1 VRCINAY
8 FFFTE
13 RLATAFVNAI
23 NGYGMNIILSLFTA
37 VLSYCLIK
45 LFYRVA
51 QNTKLVDKP
60 NERSMH
66 SSPMISGVGVVFISL
81 VLLFLPLLCFAY
93 EPDFSQIIILMICII
108 LLASISF
115 IDDLFQLSAKSR
127 FIVQAIVSLLA
138 VIFMRPEELNF
149 ILFIIVNPLIMCVF
163 LFFVIIW
170 AINHFNFMDGMDGLC
185 ALQAIFLLAAYA
197 FLLSFHPAA
206 LYEQFCWVLISSLI
220 GFLFFNFP
228 PAKLFMGDVGSASL
242 GLITFAIAV
251 IGQQKFQ
258 IPILYWFILNG
269 LFLFD
274 ATVTLLRRVINNEK
288 WFAAHRKHA
297 YQRLK
302 LYGVGARTILFWQ
315 AVINIGFFVAVYM
328 VHNNTI
334 NASIVVC
341 VQLIVLSVIYYQIEK
356 IAPMYVTSEPLL
368 Q

>member
-1 VRCINAY
+1 
-8 FFFTE
+8 
-13 RLATAFVNAI
+13 
-23 NGYGMNIILSLFTA
+23 
-37 VLSYCLIK
+37 
-45 LFYRVA
+45 
-51 QNTKLVDKP
+51 
-60 NERSMH
+60 
-66 SSPMISGVGVVFISL
+66 
-81 VLLFLPLLCFAY
+81 
-93 EPDFSQIIILMICII
+93 
-108 LLASISF
+108 
-115 IDDLFQLSAKSR
+115 
-127 FIVQAIVSLLA
+127 
-138 VIFMRPEELNF
+138 
-149 ILFIIVNPLIMCVF
+149 
-163 LFFVIIW
+163 
-170 AINHFNFMDGMDGLC
+170 MDGMDGLC

-197 FLLSFHPAA
+197 FLLSLHPAA
-206 LYEQFCWVLISSLI
+206 IYEQFCWVLISSLI

-288 WFAAHRKHA
+288 WFVAHRKHA